1 MHYVPPASALQLL
14 IPLYNSPQRHYH
26 DLNHINFMMSKL
38 MEAMDTEEFTQLFNK
53 PVESMALTLAVYFHD
68 AIYSPYPMHRLSN
81 ERLSAH
87 LLQDY
92 MKTNRN
98 DLISLGIHPFELDRL
113 EEIACDAIKATE
125 FHFKDLRS
133 SWSIRNQE
141 TTFLILDCDMAGFA
155 KPYLEVLGDSDR
167 IFKEYRSLGLPERQ
181 MLENRIAFLNKLL
194 AKDTIYYT
202 KYFQDTHE
210 AKARSNIEA
219 VIEASEAILR
229 DIE

>member
-38 MEAMDTEEFTQLFNK
+38 MEAMDTEEFTQYFNK
-53 PVESMALTLAVYFHD
+53 PVDSMALTLAVYFHD

-92 MKTNRN
+92 IKTHR
-98 DLISLGIHPFELDRL
+98 DDVIATGINPFELYKI

-125 FHFKDLRS
+125 YHLHDLRE
-133 SWSIRNQE
+133 SWSIRHKE

-155 KPYLEVLGDSDR
+155 KPYHEVLADSDR
-167 IFKEYRSLGLPERQ
+167 IFKEYQCLGLPHKQ

-194 AKDTIYYT
+194 SKDTIYYT
-202 KYFQDTHE
+202 EYFKNTHE
-210 AKARSNIEA
+210 AKARDNIEA
-219 VIEASEAILR
+219 VIEASEHLLK
-229 DIE
+229 DLV